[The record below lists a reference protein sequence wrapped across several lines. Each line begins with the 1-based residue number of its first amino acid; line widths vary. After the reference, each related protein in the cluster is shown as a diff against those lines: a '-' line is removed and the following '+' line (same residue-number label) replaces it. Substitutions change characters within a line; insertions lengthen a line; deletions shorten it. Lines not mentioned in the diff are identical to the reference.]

1 MTKTKKELPVNKNDK
16 YWLTIEDMTHDG
28 RGVGKVDF
36 YPIFIENAIIG
47 EEVEVK
53 ILKTTKKFAYG
64 KVLQWKKK
72 SPNRVEDID

>member
-1 MTKTKKELPVNKNDK
+1 
-16 YWLTIEDMTHDG
+16 MTHDG

-53 ILKTTKKFAYG
+53 ILKTTKNLPMVKFYNG
-64 KVLQWKKK
+64 KEK
-72 SPNRVEDID
+72 S

>member
-36 YPIFIENAIIG
+36 TQFLLKMPLS
-47 EEVEVK
+47 VK
-53 ILKTTKKFAYG
+53 
-64 KVLQWKKK
+64 
-72 SPNRVEDID
+72 N